1 MVVPESSPRQSD
13 IISGSD
19 PAGQTQTRIRMRIP
33 KQHQQEPIISNLV
46 AQHGLTVNIS
56 AALMTANRHEDGWF
70 DLELRGTPASIE
82 QGLNYLREMGL
93 EIWDDASTEGDRW

>member
-1 MVVPESSPRQSD
+1 MGVPESSPLRSD
-13 IISGSD
+13 MMSD
-19 PAGQTQTRIRMRIP
+19 ANLTGQTQTRIRMRIP
-33 KQHQQEPIISNLV
+33 KRHQQEPIISNLV

-70 DLELRGTPASIE
+70 DLELRGTPVSIE
-82 QGLNYLREMGL
+82 QGLTYLRELGL